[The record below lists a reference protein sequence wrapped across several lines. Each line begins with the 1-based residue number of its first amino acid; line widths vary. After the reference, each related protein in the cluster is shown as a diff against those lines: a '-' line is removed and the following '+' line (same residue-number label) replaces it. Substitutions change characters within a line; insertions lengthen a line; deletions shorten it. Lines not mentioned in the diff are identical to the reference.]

1 MNNTSTDLLS
11 DSIGALKN
19 CKKTLTRI
27 SKTCCM
33 PERSPNMKEA
43 QFSLDKLILITKK
56 IESDKHNAYKCI
68 EDIGALG
75 RNMGYLNAT
84 CCTATR
90 EPMYQSIFKELMTVH
105 ANMWRVLGHS
115 H

>member
-1 MNNTSTDLLS
+1 MNNKHTILLS
-11 DSIGALKN
+11 DSIGALEN
-19 CKKTLTRI
+19 CKKTLTKI

-43 QFSLDKLILITKK
+43 QLSFDKLILVANK
-56 IESDKHNAYKCI
+56 IESDKNNAYKCI

-75 RNMGYLNAT
+75 GKIGYLNAT

-90 EPMYQSIFKELMTVH
+90 EPMYQSIFKDLMAVH
-105 ANMWRVLGHS
+105 ANMWSVLGHS